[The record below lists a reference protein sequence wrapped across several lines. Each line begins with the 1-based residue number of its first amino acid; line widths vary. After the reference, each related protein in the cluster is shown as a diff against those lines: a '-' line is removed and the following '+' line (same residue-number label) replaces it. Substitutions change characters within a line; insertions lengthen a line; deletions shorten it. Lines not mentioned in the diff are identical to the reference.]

1 MTLDKADI
9 KPYIEELNELYIDAT
24 YSAMTY
30 FEAAKSA
37 ELWGKV
43 LVFIP
48 ALFASL
54 SGLLV
59 SLGQPGRWGAVGAVA
74 GAVAA
79 TAAFLGSDRKAPSFK
94 DSARQFTV
102 LRHRAKME
110 EKLAGSH
117 ASISELDAKVR
128 SLRGEYES
136 IVNKTEPT
144 PNRIFR
150 KVQKR
155 IGSGVT
161 SYEPKS

>member
-1 MTLDKADI
+1 MALDTVDA
-9 KPYIEELNELYIDAT
+9 KPYVEELHELYTDAM

-48 ALFASL
+48 ALCSSL
-54 SGLLV
+54 AGLLIA
-59 SLGQPGRWGAVGAVA
+59 LGQPSRWGALGAVA

-94 DSARQFTV
+94 DSARQFTA

-110 EKLAGSH
+110 EKLACSH
-117 ASISELDAKVR
+117 PTIGELDIVVR
-128 SLRGEYES
+128 TLRGEYES

-144 PNRIFR
+144 PNRIFKR
-150 KVQKR
+150 VQKR
-155 IGSGVT
+155 INSGVT
-161 SYEPKS
+161 AYDPKS